1 MYYWIRG
8 ACKIKKILEENI
20 KSITEKVDIEPIG
33 MIEYPSLDL
42 EIKQISN
49 DKNVIAIVGTIDP
62 QIANIPFFSLV
73 DINDKAKLN
82 QINNLIDTNQIGET
96 NKKYELSDLIHK
108 EDIFVDLQVKS
119 KEEVLKYMSKKL
131 REKGY
136 VTKNFYKKVVE
147 RDNLFPTELSDEI
160 AIPHTD
166 GIDVI
171 RPAISIAI
179 LKKPIVWSKSKVKII
194 LLLAVD
200 QKCFNPLSTLLSFIE
215 TDEFKKIKNIKDRDF
230 IREMI
235 LDGVNE
241 NN

>member
-1 MYYWIRG
+1 
-8 ACKIKKILEENI
+8 
-20 KSITEKVDIEPIG
+20 

-136 VTKNFYKKVVE
+136 VTKIYYKK
-147 RDNLFPTELSDEI
+147 
-160 AIPHTD
+160 
-166 GIDVI
+166 
-171 RPAISIAI
+171 
-179 LKKPIVWSKSKVKII
+179 
-194 LLLAVD
+194 
-200 QKCFNPLSTLLSFIE
+200 
-215 TDEFKKIKNIKDRDF
+215 
-230 IREMI
+230 
-235 LDGVNE
+235 
-241 NN
+241 

>member
-1 MYYWIRG
+1 
-8 ACKIKKILEENI
+8 
-20 KSITEKVDIEPIG
+20 
-33 MIEYPSLDL
+33 
-42 EIKQISN
+42 
-49 DKNVIAIVGTIDP
+49 
-62 QIANIPFFSLV
+62 
-73 DINDKAKLN
+73 
-82 QINNLIDTNQIGET
+82 
-96 NKKYELSDLIHK
+96 
-108 EDIFVDLQVKS
+108 
-119 KEEVLKYMSKKL
+119 MSKKL

-147 RDNLFPTELSDEI
+147 RDNLFPTELSGEI

-179 LKKPIVWSKSKVKII
+179 LKNPIVWSKSKVKII